1 MEKQTW
7 SKQDIED
14 IIAQYNTKQ
23 GGAVGSFKVPF
34 HRHNGSDSPKVI
46 MGDLAYDQRGLLFP
60 MDRGQT
66 QMVTS
71 GNKFYTSGNG
81 RPIFEQARIVFDST
95 YTTIIDE
102 TGNYTS
108 VVTTGPSWF
117 LRLPNN
123 SILPISP
130 QVGDICMYNG
140 FLQVCEVAGV
150 WTQK

>member
-1 MEKQTW
+1 MDKDYII
-7 SKQDIED
+7 KIIEE
-14 IIAQYNTKQ
+14 YNTNQ
-23 GGAVGSFKVPF
+23 GGSRSSFTVPF

-46 MGDLAYDQRGLLFP
+46 MGDLSYDQRGLLFP
-60 MDRGQT
+60 MSQGQA

-71 GNKFYTSGNG
+71 GDKFYISGNG
-81 RPIFEQARIVFDST
+81 RPVFSQARIVFDAT

-102 TGNYTS
+102 TGEYTS
-108 VVTTGPSWF
+108 VTTTGPSWF

-123 SILPISP
+123 SILPASP